1 MYWQN
6 IYQQGSSI
14 HCQWLRKSLPLIFF
28 QLSLWNLYGCYFI
41 FWLFLD
47 NLNLHTT
54 PNFNN
59 YFVFRDCAIKF
70 NDYFVFPREFD
81 MEPYTVLGLAKIEGE
96 LIADENEEVEEIG
109 KTQSTKY
116 RLVGVVVHSG
126 TQWTG
131 QQGTLLLLH
140 TA

>member
-14 HCQWLRKSLPLIFF
+14 HCQWLRKSLRLIFF

-70 NDYFVFPREFD
+70 NDYFVFPQEFD

-96 LIADENEEVEEIG
+96 LIADERRSGGDRQDPEHQVSARG
-109 KTQSTKY
+109 
-116 RLVGVVVHSG
+116 RGG